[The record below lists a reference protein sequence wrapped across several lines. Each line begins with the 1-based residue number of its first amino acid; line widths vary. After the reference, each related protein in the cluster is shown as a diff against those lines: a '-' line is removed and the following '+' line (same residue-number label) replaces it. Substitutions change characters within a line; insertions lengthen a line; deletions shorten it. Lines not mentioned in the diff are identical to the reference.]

1 MKNLMQIATAKFTR
15 HDLAKYPFLKG
26 TIEYVKKLDLK
37 IEDLT
42 KPEFALILERA
53 EERVEE
59 AILYA
64 LVSRKL
70 QNEEIEILSFPV
82 AIMLAVAT
90 ENSFIKKRYALA
102 EAKQAYNDMKLEP
115 KERILAIAQNFGWK
129 IAVNND
135 VNVPYEFKL
144 HFTDYLKN
152 TTQLREKKWKLA
164 NRLLL
169 SGDVY
174 LTRNETARLLS
185 EEVRR
190 YIEKRL
196 EIKESPKFP
205 PEIMEK
211 AEKIKILSTEKIG
224 KTEMEGFPKKVV
236 QTAFPPCIKTLYRA
250 ISSGHHISH
259 IGRFTLTS
267 FLINVGMPSENLIE
281 LFKNFSDYNE
291 RMTRYQVEHIAGER
305 GSRTRYMP
313 PRCDTL
319 KTHSV
324 CINPDVLCQNIR
336 HPLAYYRR
344 KIKSSNYASES
355 NSEK

>member
-1 MKNLMQIATAKFTR
+1 MQLATVKFTK
-15 HDLAKYPFLKG
+15 HDLAKYPFLKE
-26 TIEYVKKLDLK
+26 TTEYVKKLDLK

-42 KPEFALILERA
+42 KPELSGILERA

-59 AILYA
+59 AILYV

-70 QNEEIEILSFPV
+70 HNEEIEILSFPV

-102 EAKQAYNDMKLEP
+102 EAKQTYNDMKLEP
-115 KERILAIAQNFGWK
+115 KERILAIAQNFEWK
-129 IAVNND
+129 LTINND
-135 VNVPYEFKL
+135 VNAPYEFKL
-144 HFTDYLKN
+144 HFTDYLRN
-152 TTQLREKKWKLA
+152 TTQLREKKWKLV

-169 SGDVY
+169 NGDVY

-185 EEVRR
+185 EEIRR
-190 YIEKRL
+190 HIEKRL

-205 PEIMEK
+205 QEIIEK
-211 AEKIKILSTEKIG
+211 AEKIKNLSIEKIG

-236 QTAFPPCIKTLYRA
+236 QPAFPPCIKTLYQA
-250 ISSGHHISH
+250 ISSGRHISH

-267 FLINVGMPSENLIE
+267 FLINIGMPPETLIE

-305 GSRTRYMP
+305 GSRTRYTP

-319 KTHSV
+319 KTHGV
-324 CINPDVLCQNIR
+324 CINPDMLCRNIR

-344 KIKSSNYASES
+344 KIKNPNYTSKSNG
-355 NSEK
+355 EK